1 MSKSTLC
8 VQDTSLG
15 RSREQLGG
23 SWLVL
28 SCVFLDWASIASLD
42 DKCLYLLSHLEPLK
56 IFKTVFRVVFKDHV
70 LIP

>member
-1 MSKSTLC
+1 MGKS
-8 VQDTSLG
+8 
-15 RSREQLGG
+15 EQEYIMCPGYQSGQVKGTTWG

-56 IFKTVFRVVFKDHV
+56 IFKTVFRVVF
-70 LIP
+70 